1 MAATPQSVYQ
11 EIVDAYLRYFDTAFW
26 LRDPALMRERRDLL
40 TQGDMVTTDVLLEPV
55 LPYDGVVPLA
65 EACAEAGLRPEVADQ
80 LGKAL
85 FSADGAFRLRRHQ
98 AEALV
103 RSAGLGPGRG
113 GAGRNVVVTSST
125 GSGKTESFLLP
136 VLARLLEEAVS
147 WRPEPAPHAWWEIAR
162 LGEPWRGVRSGA
174 ARPAAV
180 RTIVLYPTNAL
191 VEDQI
196 ARLRR
201 AVRALRALPA
211 GPRLWFGRYT
221 GITLGGQEPPYG
233 SGARRRVE
241 EVAAE
246 LRAMVTEVDQLEL
259 HDEELRAQF
268 PDPREGELL
277 TRWDMIQ
284 APPDILVTNYSM
296 LNAMLMRDI
305 EEPLFDQTRAWLAAS
320 EQHVL
325 TLVVDELHLYRG
337 TQGAEVAMIVRNL
350 LHRLGL
356 GPGSEQLRCI
366 GTSASLDPEKGG
378 LGYLE
383 GFFGVD
389 GRTFQPV
396 VSGHPR
402 QPRSTLALDRGEVL
416 AVAGAPDDRRAQ
428 LLRDLAARMELAE
441 AVASGCADEGGFRP
455 TPLPALAKRLFA
467 EEDDGQALAA
477 VLEALAVQDADP
489 SRISFRVHMFARAIR
504 GMWACSNPDCTEVP
518 AGDRGARRIGR
529 LFAVPAHTCG
539 CGGRVLEFL
548 YCYECGEPSLGGY
561 VAGRSDPASQQYFLS
576 PNPVSVTTAKPEPVF
591 RRAYGEYMWYWP
603 GRSKK
608 TKPWTHRASDSD
620 KPTQLSFASAI
631 YDPRLGK
638 LERAMG
644 RGTGTMLLVANPP
657 SDAALRVP
665 ALPQYCPRCEMQGTN
680 LDPERFFRGTVR
692 SPTRA
697 HTTGVS
703 QVGQL
708 LLSQLFRQVGERAEE
723 SRTIL
728 FTDSR
733 DDAART
739 AAGMELNHFRDLAR
753 QLVRIQLRKARSP
766 VEFLRRGAAGEPL
779 NEDERQELAI
789 RRQQYPDQW
798 DAYRAQARGV
808 ATSEEEAAITAFE
821 ARFAEELP
829 RVPWGQLVED
839 LEQALLQLGTNAA
852 GPAASLRFLLD
863 GSTEWFKA
871 YPPPQPG
878 LWQEVAPSVALAER
892 QRRRRV
898 LVRHISEALFDH
910 AGRDLESIGLGWLQ
924 PVRMDLRGW
933 PVGEE
938 VASQVLR
945 SAVRILGQARLFP
958 WSAWDPPKSMPRR
971 LRDYLHA
978 VAARHGVAEADLD
991 NAATVALLDSKLAV
1005 QWQLQLQDVDVQLE
1019 VVVARGTQRWRCRN
1033 CALIHLHPS
1042 AGICAAGRCNA
1053 PALEPVT
1060 LDALEQD
1067 YYEWLAN
1074 LPPRRLNVAE
1084 LTGQTKPLTLQRERQ
1099 RRFKGALLKPP
1110 KENTL
1115 TSPLDVLSVTTTME
1129 VGVDIGSLRSVMMA
1143 NVPPQR
1149 FNYQQ
1154 RVGRAGRKGQPFSFA
1169 LTLCRDRTH
1178 DDYYFTHTDRI
1189 TGDPPPQP
1197 YLDLGREQI
1206 VRRVLAA
1213 ELLRRA
1219 FRATP
1224 FPPRRTPESLHGIF
1238 GLAEQWHPS
1247 YREPVATW
1255 LATSPEVDEVTE
1267 RLTAY
1272 TRLAEERTTLAA
1284 WARHELVKAVDDAV
1298 ASRHYRMPELSE
1310 RLSNAGVLPMFG
1322 FPTRVRPLYGA
1333 PVRNRKDLE
1342 DAVVADRQLSMAITA
1357 FAPGAEVVRD
1367 GQVHVCVGLAAYELT
1382 GGKTRPADP
1391 LGTPIPVTRCSQC
1404 DVVRLHQTEGEEG
1417 AGEAGREEFCVDC
1430 GSALVP
1436 LDVYQPSGFR
1446 SDYQPRDYDDAG
1458 EGVTASGFPQLAV
1471 MRDPETAYETG
1482 GLRVEVHAQA
1492 EVVTL
1497 NDNGGRL
1504 FQLRREPD
1512 RSVVVPDPGLYGRK
1526 ANLRTGPSAT
1536 LAGALG
1542 EVRPTDVLLLT
1553 LDRLALPGGVI
1564 PTGKWGLPAGLAA
1577 MWSFAEVLRR
1587 AGAVHADVDPAELQV
1602 GLRPARLGDHL
1613 GQLVFVA
1620 DALENGAGYAPWLGR
1635 KQELEAILKREILDD
1650 LASKFTRRQHQDCD
1664 TSCPDCLRSYDNR
1677 RIHGALDWRLALDV
1691 AELAAGLPLS
1701 TERWLSRSEPL
1712 AARFLAAFASIADC
1726 KLVHARDLLA
1736 VVRGD
1741 RAKAALLA
1749 HPLWR
1754 NDPRYFNETQAE
1766 AFDMLSADHGVG
1778 EVCSFDLFR
1787 LDREPI
1793 ELAMWLQ

>member
-1 MAATPQSVYQ
+1 MAATPQSVYR

-26 LRDPALMRERRDLL
+26 LRDPALMRERRGLL
-40 TQGDMVTTDVLLEPV
+40 TRGDMVAADVLLEPV
-55 LPYDGVVPLA
+55 LPYDGVTPLA
-65 EACAEAGLRPEVADQ
+65 EACAKAGLRPEVADQ

-85 FSADGAFRLRRHQ
+85 FNADETFRLRQHQ

-103 RSAGLGPGRG
+103 RSASRGPSSR
-113 GAGRNVVVTSST
+113 AGHNVVVTSST
-125 GSGKTESFLLP
+125 GSGKTEAFLLP
-136 VLARLLEEAVS
+136 VLGRLLEEAAS
-147 WRPEPAPHAWWEIAR
+147 WQPEPAPHAWWEIAQV
-162 LGEPWRGVRSGA
+162 GEPWRGVRSGA

-180 RTIVLYPTNAL
+180 RTVVLYPTNAL

-201 AVRALRALPA
+201 AVRALRALPN

-221 GITLGGQEPPYG
+221 GVTLGGQEPPYG
-233 SGARRRVE
+233 GGARKRVE
-241 EVAAE
+241 EVATE
-246 LRAMVTEVDQLEL
+246 LRAMVREIDELEL
-259 HDEELRAQF
+259 DDEDLRAQF

-277 TRWDMIQ
+277 TRWDMVK

-305 EEPLFDQTRAWLAAS
+305 EEPVFEQTRAWLEAD
-320 EQHVL
+320 ERHVL

-356 GPGSEQLRCI
+356 GPGAEQLRCI
-366 GTSASLDPEKGG
+366 GTSASLDRGGGG
-378 LGYLE
+378 LDYLE

-389 GRTFQPV
+389 RRTFEV
-396 VSGHPR
+396 VSGRPR
-402 QPRSTLALDRGEVL
+402 QPQSTLPLGRRKALK
-416 AVAGAPDDRRAQ
+416 AAGVPANLRAQ
-428 LLRDLAARMELAE
+428 GLRELADRTGLAE
-441 AVASGCADEGGFRP
+441 AVASACVGDGGLRP
-455 TPLPALAKRLFA
+455 TSLPVLAKRLFG
-467 EEDDGQALAA
+467 EEDYDGQALAA
-477 VLEALAVQDADP
+477 ALEALALQDADP
-489 SRISFRVHMFARAIR
+489 SRISFRAHMFVRAIR
-504 GMWACSNPDCTEVP
+504 GIWACSNPDCTEVP
-518 AGDRGARRIGR
+518 VGDHSHRRIGR

-539 CGGRVLEFL
+539 CGGRVLELL

-561 VAGRSDPASQQYFLS
+561 VAGRSDPGAQQYFLS

-591 RRAYGEYMWYWP
+591 RRAHGEYMWYWP
-603 GRSKK
+603 RQSKK
-608 TKPWTHRASDSD
+608 NKPWTHRASESD
-620 KPTQLSFASAI
+620 KPTKLSFAGAS

-644 RGTGTMLLVANPP
+644 PGTGTMLLIANPP
-657 SDAALRVP
+657 KDGILRVP
-665 ALPQYCPRCEMQGTN
+665 ALPEYCPRCGMKGTN
-680 LDPERFFRGTVR
+680 LDPERFFRGSVR
-692 SPTRA
+692 SPMRA

-708 LLSQLFRQVGERAEE
+708 LLSQLFRQVGESAAE

-739 AAGMELNHFRDLAR
+739 AAGMEANHFRDLVR
-753 QLVRIQLRKARSP
+753 QLVRIQLRKAHSP
-766 VEFLRRGAAGEPL
+766 VELLRRGAAGESL
-779 NEDERQELAI
+779 SDDERQELVV
-789 RRQQYPDQW
+789 RRQQYPDEW
-798 DAYRAQARGV
+798 DAYRSHARGV
-808 ATSEEEAAITAFE
+808 ATPEEEAAILTFE

-839 LEQALLQLGTNAA
+839 LEQALLRLGTNTA

-863 GSTEWFKA
+863 GSTEWFRA
-871 YPPPQPG
+871 YPPPEPG
-878 LWQEVAPSVALAER
+878 LWHEVAPSVAIGEQ
-892 QRRRRV
+892 QRRRRE
-898 LVRHISEALFDH
+898 LVRHVSEAFYDR

-924 PVRMDLRGW
+924 PVRMDARGW

-945 SAVRILGQARLFP
+945 SAIRILGQARLFP
-958 WSAWDPPKSMPRR
+958 WSPWDPPKSMPQR

-978 VAARHGVAEADLD
+978 VAARHGVAETDLD
-991 NAATVALLDSKLAV
+991 NVVTAALLDSKLAV
-1005 QWQLQLQDVDVQLE
+1005 QWQLQLQDIDAQLE
-1019 VVVARGTQRWRCRN
+1019 VVVARDAQRWRCRN
-1033 CALIHLHPS
+1033 CALVHLHPS
-1042 AGICAAGRCNA
+1042 AGVCAAGRCNA
-1053 PALEPVT
+1053 PDLELVAV
-1060 LDALEQD
+1060 DGSEQD
-1067 YYEWLAN
+1067 YYEWLSH

-1084 LTGQTKPLTLQRERQ
+1084 LTGQTKPLTLQRKRQ
-1099 RRFKGALLKPP
+1099 RHFKGALLKPP
-1110 KENTL
+1110 KENPL

-1154 RVGRAGRKGQPFSFA
+1154 RVGRAGRKGQPFSYA

-1178 DDYYFTHTDRI
+1178 DDYYFTHTARI

-1219 FRATP
+1219 FRAAP
-1224 FPPRRTPESLHGIF
+1224 FPPQRTPDSIHGIF
-1238 GLAEQWHPS
+1238 GLADRWHPS
-1247 YREPVATW
+1247 YREPVAAW
-1255 LATSPEVDEVTE
+1255 LATSPDVAAVAE

-1272 TRLAEERTTLAA
+1272 TGLAAELPALTA
-1284 WARHELVKAVDDAV
+1284 WARHELVAAVDDAV

-1310 RLSNAGVLPMFG
+1310 RLANAGVLPMFG
-1322 FPTRVRPLYGA
+1322 FPTRVRQLYGA

-1367 GQVHVCVGLAAYELT
+1367 GQVHVCAGLAAYELT
-1382 GGKTRPADP
+1382 GGKTQPADP

-1404 DVVRLHQTEGEEG
+1404 DAVRLRGTENEDERDEEVGED
-1417 AGEAGREEFCVDC
+1417 EFCSNC
-1430 GSALVP
+1430 GGSVVLI
-1436 LDVYQPSGFR
+1436 DVYQPAGFR
-1446 SDYQPRDYDDAG
+1446 SDYRPRDYDDAG
-1458 EGVTASGFPQLAV
+1458 EGATASGFPQLAV
-1471 MRDPETAYETG
+1471 MRDPETAYDTG
-1482 GLRVEVHAQA
+1482 GLRVEVYAQA

-1504 FQLRREPD
+1504 FRLRREPD
-1512 RSVVVPDPGLYGRK
+1512 RSVVVPDPGLYSRK
-1526 ANLRTGPSAT
+1526 PDLRTGPSAT
-1536 LAGALG
+1536 LTGALG
-1542 EVRPTDVLLLT
+1542 EVRPTDVLVLT
-1553 LDRLALPGGVI
+1553 LGRLALPGGTI
-1564 PTGKWGLPAGLAA
+1564 LTGKWGLPAGLAA

-1587 AGAVHADVDPAELQV
+1587 ACAVHADVDPAELQV
-1602 GLRPARLGDHL
+1602 GLRPARFGDHL

-1620 DALENGAGYAPWLGR
+1620 DALENGAGYTPWLGR
-1635 KQELEAILKREILDD
+1635 KQELELILKREILDD
-1650 LASKFTRRQHQDCD
+1650 LGAKFTRRQHRDCD
-1664 TSCPDCLRSYDNR
+1664 ASCPDCLRSYDNR

-1701 TERWLSRSEPL
+1701 TERWLSRSEAL
-1712 AARFLAAFASIADC
+1712 AARFLTAFSPIVDC
-1726 KLVHARDLLA
+1726 KIEQAGHLLA

-1741 RAKAALLA
+1741 RAKGALLA

-1754 NDPRYFNETQAE
+1754 DDPRYFNETQAE
-1766 AFDMLSADHGVG
+1766 AFDVLSADLGVG
-1778 EVCSFDLFR
+1778 EVSSFDLFR

>member
-1 MAATPQSVYQ
+1 MATPQSVYR

-26 LRDPALMRERRDLL
+26 LRDPALVQERRDLL
-40 TQGDMVTTDVLLEPV
+40 TRGDMVTADVLLEPV

-65 EACAEAGLRPEVADQ
+65 EACAQAGLQPRVADQ

-85 FSADGAFRLRRHQ
+85 FDADGSFRLRQHQ
-98 AEALV
+98 ADALV
-103 RSAGLGPGRG
+103 RSAGQGQRNGQ
-113 GAGRNVVVTSST
+113 AGHNVIVTSST
-125 GSGKTESFLLP
+125 GSGKTEAFLLP
-136 VLARLLEEAVS
+136 VLARLLDEAAS
-147 WRPEPAPHAWWEIAR
+147 WRPEPAPHPWWDVAQ
-162 LGEPWRGVRSGA
+162 LVNPWQGVRSGA
-174 ARPAAV
+174 ARPAAL

-201 AVRALRALPA
+201 AVRALRALPD

-221 GITLGGQEPPYG
+221 GATLGTQEPPSA
-233 SGARRRVE
+233 SGAHKRVE

-246 LRAMVTEVDQLEL
+246 LRAMVREIDELEL
-259 HDEELRAQF
+259 RGEGLRAQF

-277 TRWDMIQ
+277 TRWDMIE
-284 APPDILVTNYSM
+284 APPDVMVTNYSM
-296 LNAMLMRDI
+296 LNAMLMRDV
-305 EEPLFDQTRAWLAAS
+305 EEPIFDLTRAWLEAD
-320 EQHVL
+320 EQHVV

-337 TQGAEVAMIVRNL
+337 THGAEVAMIVRNL

-356 GPGSEQLRCI
+356 GPASGQLRCI
-366 GTSASLDPEKGG
+366 GTSASLDPDEGG
-378 LGYLE
+378 LAYLE

-389 GRTFQPV
+389 RGTFHPV
-396 VSGHPR
+396 VSGRPR
-402 QPRSTLALDRGEVL
+402 QPRSTLPLSRRAMLD
-416 AVAGAPDDRRAQ
+416 AAGAPADRRPQA
-428 LLRDLAARMELAE
+428 LRDLAARTELAE
-441 AVASGCADEGGFRP
+441 AVASACADEGGFRP
-455 TPLPALAKRLFA
+455 TALPVLAERLF
-467 EEDDGQALAA
+467 DDDDRDGLALEA
-477 VLEALAVQDADP
+477 VLEALALQDADP
-489 SRISFRVHMFARAIR
+489 TRISFRAHMFVRAIR
-504 GMWACSNPDCTEVP
+504 GMWACSNPGCTEVP
-518 AGDRGARRIGR
+518 PGSRGRRIGR
-529 LFAVPAHTCG
+529 LFAVPAQTCG
-539 CGGRVLEFL
+539 CGGRVLELL

-561 VAGRSDPASQQYFLS
+561 VTSRSDPASQQYFLS
-576 PNPVSVTTAKPEPVF
+576 PNPVSVTTGKPEPVF

-603 GRSKK
+603 GQPKK
-608 TKPWTHRASDSD
+608 GEPWTHRAGEGH
-620 KPTQLSFASAI
+620 KPTKFSFASAA
-631 YDPRLGK
+631 YDPRLGS
-638 LERAMG
+638 LQRAMG
-644 RGTGTMLLVANPP
+644 RGTGTMLLVAGPP
-657 SDAALRVP
+657 KDATLRVP
-665 ALPQYCPRCEMQGTN
+665 ALPESCPRCETQGHN
-680 LDPERFFRGTVR
+680 RDPERFFRGTVR
-692 SPTRA
+692 SPVRA

-708 LLSQLFRQVGERAEE
+708 LLSQLFRQVGGTVEE

-739 AAGMELNHFRDLAR
+739 AAGMEANHFRDLVR

-766 VEFLRRGAAGEPL
+766 VELLRRAAAGEAL
-779 NEDERQELAI
+779 TADERQELAL
-789 RRQQYPDQW
+789 RRQQYPDEW
-798 DAYRAQARGV
+798 DAYRSQARGV
-808 ATSEEEAAITAFE
+808 ATPEEEAAIAAFE

-839 LEQALLQLGTNAA
+839 LEQALLRLGTNAA

-863 GSTEWFKA
+863 GSTEWFRA

-878 LWQEVAPSVALAER
+878 LWNEVAPSVAIGER
-892 QRRRRV
+892 QRRRRE
-898 LVRHISEALFDH
+898 LVRHVSEALFDR

-924 PVRMDLRGW
+924 PVSADLHGW

-938 VASQVLR
+938 VATQVIR
-945 SAVRILGQARLFP
+945 SAVRILGQNRLFP

-978 VAARHGVAEADLD
+978 VAAWHDVAETDLA
-991 NAATVALLDSKLAV
+991 NSVTAALLDSRLAV
-1005 QWQLQLQDVDVQLE
+1005 QWQLQLQDVNTQFE
-1019 VVVARGTQRWRCRN
+1019 VVVAQAAQRWWCRN
-1033 CALIHLHPS
+1033 CALVHLHPS
-1042 AGICAAGRCNA
+1042 AGICAAGGCNA
-1053 PALEPVT
+1053 PDLEPVN
-1060 LDALEQD
+1060 LDGLAQD
-1067 YYEWLAN
+1067 YYEWLSH
-1074 LPPRRLNVAE
+1074 LTPRRLNIAE
-1084 LTGQTKPLTLQRERQ
+1084 LTGQTKPLELQRQRQ
-1099 RRFKGALLKPP
+1099 RRFKGALLQPP
-1110 KENTL
+1110 KENTV

-1154 RVGRAGRKGQPFSFA
+1154 RVGRAGRKGQPFSYA

-1189 TGDPPPQP
+1189 SGDPPPQP
-1197 YLDLGREQI
+1197 YLDLSRHQI

-1224 FPPRRTPESLHGIF
+1224 MPPERTPDSLHGIF
-1238 GLAEQWHPS
+1238 GRAEQWHS
-1247 YREPVATW
+1247 FYREPVADW
-1255 LATSPEVDEVTE
+1255 LATSADVAEVAE
-1267 RLTAY
+1267 RLTAH
-1272 TRLAEERTTLAA
+1272 TDLAAERTALTA
-1284 WARHELVKAVDDAV
+1284 WARQQLVNAVDDAV

-1310 RLSNAGVLPMFG
+1310 RLANAGVLPMFG
-1322 FPTRVRPLYGA
+1322 FPTRVRQLYGT
-1333 PVRNRKDLE
+1333 PVRNRRDLE

-1367 GQVHVCVGLAAYELT
+1367 GQVHVCAGLAAYELA
-1382 GGKTRPADP
+1382 GGKTQPVDP

-1404 DVVRLHQTEGEEG
+1404 DAVRLRGTEGGDEPQSCPSCGG
-1417 AGEAGREEFCVDC
+1417 AVAPV
-1430 GSALVP
+1430 
-1436 LDVYQPSGFR
+1436 DVYQPAGFR
-1446 SDYQPRDYDDAG
+1446 TDYQPRDYDDAG
-1458 EGVTASGFPQLAV
+1458 EGVTTSGFPQLAV
-1471 MRDPETAYETG
+1471 MREPETAYDTG
-1482 GLRVEVHAQA
+1482 GLHVEVHAQA

-1512 RSVVVPDPGLYGRK
+1512 RSVVVPDRSLYSRRPD
-1526 ANLRTGPSAT
+1526 LRTGPSPT
-1536 LAGALG
+1536 LTGALG

-1564 PTGKWGLPAGLAA
+1564 PTGKWGLAAGLPA

-1587 AGAVHADVDPAELQV
+1587 ACAVHADVDPAELQV

-1635 KQELEAILKREILDD
+1635 RQELELILRREILDD
-1650 LASKFTRRQHQDCD
+1650 LGAKFTRRQHQDCD
-1664 TSCPDCLRSYDNR
+1664 ASCPDCLRSYDNR

-1691 AELAAGLPLS
+1691 AELAAGLPLR
-1701 TERWLSRSEPL
+1701 TGRWLSRSEPL
-1712 AARFLAAFASIADC
+1712 AVRFLAAFSSTVDC
-1726 KLVHARDLLA
+1726 KLEQAGDLLA
-1736 VVRGD
+1736 IVRGD
-1741 RAKAALLA
+1741 RAKGALLA

-1754 NDPRYFNETQAE
+1754 EDPRYFNATQAE
-1766 AFDMLSADHGVG
+1766 AFDALTADLGVR